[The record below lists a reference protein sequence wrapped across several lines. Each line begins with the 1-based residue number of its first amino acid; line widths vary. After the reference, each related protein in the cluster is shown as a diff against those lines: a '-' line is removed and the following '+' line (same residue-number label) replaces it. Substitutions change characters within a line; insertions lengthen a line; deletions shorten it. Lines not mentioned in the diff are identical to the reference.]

1 MKTLFHFL
9 MPVLLFFSVSGC
21 IIDLDDDDFG
31 ACERGRGGVV
41 EQVLNLPDFDGIDF
55 RMSGEVYLRQ
65 GDRQEVVVQ
74 GYDNL
79 IDRLDLR
86 VRDGIW
92 EIDINGCTRNPDDFV
107 FFITLPDVRYLE
119 ISGSGDIISETVLA
133 TNDIDLRIDGSG
145 DLDLALDVDDV
156 FAELT
161 GSGDIYLEGSGD
173 ELLYEV
179 DGSGELRAFNCS
191 FNEVDVEVNGSG
203 DCEVLVNNRLRVRID
218 GSGDVY
224 YRGDPEILVTIN
236 GSGDLVDAN

>member
-1 MKTLFHFL
+1 MKNTISFL
-9 MPVLLFFSVSGC
+9 SGLLLLFSVSGC

-31 ACERGRGGVV
+31 SCERGRGGVV

-55 RMSGEVYLRQ
+55 RMAGEVYLRQ

-74 GYDNL
+74 GYANL

-119 ISGSGDIISETVLA
+119 ISGSGDIISETVLT

-156 FAELT
+156 FAQLQ
-161 GSGDIYLEGSGD
+161 GSGDIYLEGRGD

-179 DGSGELRAFNCS
+179 DGSGELRAFGCT
-191 FNEVDVEVNGSG
+191 FNEVDIEVDGSG
-203 DCEVLVNNRLRVRID
+203 DSEVQVVNRLRVRID

-224 YRGDPEILVTIN
+224 YRGNPEIFVTIN